1 MVDDGSTDSSG
12 DAARALGV
20 RVIETGGR
28 RGPSFARNLGARA
41 AGGELLLFLDADV
54 AIHEGTLAGIADRFE
69 READLDALIGSY
81 DDEPSSPDFL
91 SQYRNIQ
98 HCYVHRQA
106 GRLASTF
113 WTACGAV
120 RRDVFM
126 AHGGFDENRRAIED
140 IEFGYRMHAAA
151 RKIALDPELQVKH
164 LKRWTVW
171 NWLRTDIFVRAIP
184 WTEVILKYRRM
195 PDDLNLGWSQRASV
209 AGIFAIPVAIAFGG
223 APLALLLGAMV
234 LWLNRD
240 FYGFL
245 IRKRGWLF
253 AARALPPHLLYMFY
267 SGVGFA
273 IGVLKHVAKRA
284 ASSGSPPPS

>member
-12 DAARALGV
+12 DVARALGV
-20 RVIETGGR
+20 QVIETGGR
-28 RGPSFARNLGARA
+28 RGPAFARNLGVRA
-41 AGGELLLFLDADV
+41 ARGELLLFLDADV
-54 AIHEGTLAGIADRFE
+54 AIHEGTLAGIAERFE

-91 SQYRNIQ
+91 SQYKNMQ

-106 GRLASTF
+106 CRLASTF
-113 WTACGAV
+113 WTGCGAV

-126 AHGGFDENRRAIED
+126 AHGGFDEGRWAIED

-164 LKRWTVW
+164 LKRWTLW

-184 WTEVILKYRRM
+184 WTEIILRHRRM
-195 PDDLNLGWSQRASV
+195 PDDLNTGLPQRASV
-209 AGIFAIPVAIAFGG
+209 AGIFAIPVALAFGG
-223 APLALLLGAMV
+223 PLAAVLLLAIV

-245 IRKRGWLF
+245 VRKRGWWF
-253 AARALPPHLLYMFY
+253 AARAIPPHLIYMFY

-273 IGVLKHVAKRA
+273 IGVLKHVAKSA
-284 ASSGSPPPS
+284 VSGAS